1 MADIT
6 VQNLTKYYGDRLI
19 LKDISFDIQPGE
31 KVAILGA
38 NGAGTTTLLNILT
51 GRLSYDGGH
60 VAFGQGRTAGVI
72 DQMPD
77 FPPESTVED
86 ILRLAFKES
95 DEVAAAMD
103 ALTDEMTRK
112 PDDAS
117 LLKRYAQLETR
128 LEILGGYN
136 RDYEI
141 NRVCNGLEI
150 AQEMRSQ
157 KFDLLSGGEKTRINL
172 ARIILEQ
179 TDVLLLDEP
188 TNHLDMDAVD
198 WLGNYLENYR
208 GTVLIISHDRWFIDQ
223 CCDRVIEIHD
233 CTCDFY
239 NGNYS
244 YYAVERERRREEQ
257 LKHHEHELAEKK
269 RLEAT
274 ARSMHEHGTEHLAK
288 RAASIEK
295 RIARMKVTDRPKT
308 DKKMNVTFGDPNYE
322 TEEVLKIRDI
332 TKSYDG
338 REILHNVSFNIRN
351 RERVALLGANGAGKT
366 TMLKILLGEEVPDGG
381 VIRKGVGLKPAYL
394 PQQVYFANPHR
405 NLIDTLIYDKNVSM
419 QVARNRL
426 GSFQF
431 TGETQLKTV
440 DMLSGGEKSRLRLCE
455 LMYDPLNLLILDE
468 PTNHLD
474 LASREWIEEAVEAF
488 DGTLLFVSHDRYF
501 VERFATRVLY
511 LENGHLTDFIGSY
524 SAFLDWRAKGGGALP
539 EATPAPAPKK
549 KKAAVPTLDDV
560 PKPPEKPKR
569 TGGTK
574 NLQKLLNTL
583 EREISQ
589 LETQS
594 SDLEQQMVD
603 AASDSGKLLELMTE
617 KEACDEKLAAKMDE
631 WEAVAAELEELQ

>member
-38 NGAGTTTLLNILT
+38 NGAGKTTLLNILT

-172 ARIILEQ
+172 ARM
-179 TDVLLLDEP
+179 LLDEP

-257 LKHHEHELAEKK
+257 FKHHEHELAEKK

-308 DKKMNVTFGDPNYE
+308 DKKMTVTFGDPNYE
-322 TEEVLKIRDI
+322 TEEVLKVRDI

-539 EATPAPAPKK
+539 EAAPASAPKK

-631 WEAVAAELEELQ
+631 WEAVAAELEEL